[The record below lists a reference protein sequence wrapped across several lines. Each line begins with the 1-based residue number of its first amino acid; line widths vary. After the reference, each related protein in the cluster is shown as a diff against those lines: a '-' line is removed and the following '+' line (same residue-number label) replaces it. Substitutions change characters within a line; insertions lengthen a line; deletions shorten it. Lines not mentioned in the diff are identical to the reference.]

1 MKRIRNLAAAA
12 VAMTAL
18 VLAPLPAS
26 AAGTTIHRDTDTGL
40 PYSGKI
46 RATLIDPVSV
56 STTLATATCNTGN
69 IDGTVQSD
77 GTALNVSVFN
87 FSNTPGPACP
97 NSAGGSS
104 TVSPVGLA
112 WNGGTVVYNKVTPG
126 RDGIVTLLGVKVSSV
141 STGWFGTISCVYR
154 GSGAGNSI
162 ALDAFNPDNASRPKT
177 AIAQAQAKATS
188 YALTKDSG
196 SILCPGTASYT
207 ATFQLMGET
216 VANSGVF
223 DQKLYLTTP

>member
-26 AAGTTIHRDTDTGL
+26 AAGTTIHRDTALGAA
-40 PYSGKI
+40 YSGKI
-46 RATLIDPVSV
+46 RATLIAPVSV
-56 STTLATATCNTGN
+56 STTLATATCNTGA

-87 FSNTPGPACP
+87 FSNSPGPACP

-104 TVSPVGLA
+104 TVSPVGLP
-112 WNGGTVVYNKVTPG
+112 WNGGSVVYNKVTPG
-126 RDGIVTLLGVKVSSV
+126 RDGIVTLQGLKVSSV

-162 ALDAFNPDNASRPKT
+162 ALDTYNPDNAGRPNT
-177 AIAQAQAKATS
+177 AIAQAQAKATN

-196 SILCPGTASYT
+196 SILCPGTANYT

-216 VANSGVF
+216 VADSGVF

>member
-1 MKRIRNLAAAA
+1 MKRIRNLAVAA
-12 VAMTAL
+12 VAMAAL

-26 AAGTTIHRDTDTGL
+26 AAGTTIHRDTDMGAA
-40 PYSGKI
+40 YSGKI

-77 GTALNVSVFN
+77 GTALDISVFN

-104 TVSPVGLA
+104 TVSPVGLS
-112 WNGGTVVYNKVTPG
+112 WLGGSVVYNKVTPG
-126 RDGIVTLLGVKVSSV
+126 RDGIVTLKGVKVSSV

-162 ALDAFNPDNASRPKT
+162 ALDAFNPDNTSRPKT
-177 AIAQAQAKATS
+177 AIAQAQAKATN

-196 SILCPGTASYT
+196 SILCPGTANYT